1 MSYLCQQIWY
11 MEVYMEI
18 FTLVTGIL
26 YIVLEIMQ
34 KNLMW
39 VVGIVTA
46 AAACVVFS
54 VQGLYASMS
63 LNVYY
68 VLVSFWGLYCWLKD
82 ASQVKNTAEDSGII
96 HLRRLKLVPA
106 LISLGVF
113 ALCFIATGFL
123 MQKFGDSQPWLDAAV
138 TVASAIAT
146 YWLTRSYIEQ
156 WLVWILADAG
166 TATMCWLSGQYW
178 LVALYAAYSLSAF
191 YGYAHWKKKGIYL
204 A

>member
-1 MSYLCQQIWY
+1 
-11 MEVYMEI
+11 MENFMEI
-18 FTLVTGIL
+18 FTLVTGLL

-34 KNLMW
+34 KNFMW

-46 AAACVVFS
+46 AAACVVFF

-68 VLVSFWGLYCWLKD
+68 VLVSFWGLYCWRKD
-82 ASQVKNTAEDSGII
+82 ASQVKNSSEDSGII
-96 HLRRLKLVPA
+96 HLRRLKLGPA
-106 LISLGVF
+106 LVSLGVF
-113 ALCFIATGFL
+113 AFGFIAAGFL
-123 MQKFGDSQPWLDAAV
+123 MQKLGDSQPWLDAAV

-166 TATMCWLSGQYW
+166 TAMMCWFSGQYW

-191 YGYAHWKKKGIYL
+191 YGYVHWKKKGVYL
-204 A
+204 SL